1 MVELQLQL
9 YVRCA
14 SFERSRLY
22 FRTKVEVASK
32 LPDSNVVV
40 FAALG
45 FCINV
50 QGLGPLGFRS
60 GGLRVTGFDLRFGV
74 SGFRCCLKGMT
85 RLYVRLYIREKLL
98 VGGCEDGVF
107 RRGA

>member
-1 MVELQLQL
+1 MVELKLQL
-9 YVRCA
+9 YARCA

-60 GGLRVTGFDLRFGV
+60 GGLRVTGFGLRFGV

-85 RLYVRLYIREKLL
+85 ICTFVYKR
-98 VGGCEDGVF
+98 
-107 RRGA
+107 